1 MGYLSHRV
9 RPDQIKPGDHI
20 YTWRTAFAYS
30 HHGIYVGE
38 NKVIHFT
45 APETDKTGSGW
56 NFSSGF
62 PSSCLNSIDSGCSL
76 PKNGPSC
83 DHVSYLDTYTC
94 GFQHSGSGVIISCL
108 NCFIGSGS
116 LYLYQYNVNIFVH
129 VSKLRGGTCTMAPSD
144 PPEDVINRAI
154 YLWRNGFGKYNVVR
168 NNCEDFALYCKTSL
182 LVIGKP
188 TTGSSG
194 QVNSL
199 VNEPMQ
205 AIFSSTINKLMFSAT
220 GAVTATATVGMHC
233 WNRYSTDIGIRD
245 DVDKIHVEHVQ
256 FFRGG

>member
-1 MGYLSHRV
+1 MGYLSHHV

-20 YTWRTAFAYS
+20 YTWRTAFTYS

-45 APETDKTGSGW
+45 APETGSGW

-62 PSSCLNSIDSGCSL
+62 PSSCLNSVDSGLSL
-76 PKNGPSC
+76 PNGPSC
-83 DHVSYLDTYTC
+83 DHVSCLDTYTC

-116 LYLYQYNVNIFVH
+116 LYLYQYNVNKFVH
-129 VSKLRGGTCTMAPSD
+129 LSKLRGGTCTMAPSD

-182 LVIGKP
+182 LVTGKP
-188 TTGSSG
+188 TTGGSG

-199 VNEPMQ
+199 VNEPMK
-205 AIFSSTINKLMFSAT
+205 AIFSSAIPKIMVSASNSV
-220 GAVTATATVGMHC
+220 AVTITVGMYY